1 MAKYINKE
9 TAIAVIEEKQK
20 ELCPVGRYG
29 RNYVYGSDRDKYDAW
44 DEIIDAL
51 ENIPSADVAPVV
63 HKQVVGYE
71 GLYEVDQFGRVYG
84 IDRTKTVVDNVRIYE
99 KPIAGRQMKQSMH
112 TKGYKTVSLTKNGST
127 KTMFVH
133 RIVAEAFLPNP
144 NNLPM
149 VNHKDE
155 DKTNNFIDNL
165 EWCTASYNRTY
176 GKAIER
182 QAKKIRGRKS
192 KKKIA
197 VIQKNMSGEFLKW
210 FDSLT
215 KAAENVNGSTSS
227 ISAVCKG
234 KRKMAYGYLW
244 EYDFCSDGERK
255 DEANES

>member
-1 MAKYINKE
+1 MAEYIE
-9 TAIAVIEEKQK
+9 REALFRSIA
-20 ELCPVGRYG
+20 
-29 RNYVYGSDRDKYDAW
+29 D
-44 DEIIDAL
+44 
-51 ENIPSADVAPVV
+51 DVAPFNVAMVFRHIHNAPAADVV
-63 HKQVVGYE
+63 PVVRKQVIGYE

-84 IDRTKTVVDNVRIYE
+84 IDRTKTVVDNGRTYE
-99 KPIAGRQMKQSMH
+99 KPIAGRQMKQSIH
-112 TKGYKTVSLTKNGST
+112 TNGYKTVSLTKNGST

-182 QAKKIRGRKS
+182 QAKKIRGRES

-197 VIQKNMSGEFLKW
+197 VIQKDMNGEFLNW

-215 KAAENVNGSTSS
+215 KAAESVKGSTSS

-244 EYDFCSDGERK
+244 KYDDFCSYGKRK
-255 DEANES
+255 DGDDNAVD